1 MRRYTQ
7 REQSLRRLRMDRHVL
22 TLEVD
27 SKSDTSKNP
36 KTWSSTSFGSTAS
49 VTLSSG
55 PADNSVKSSCAGL
68 RIRASL
74 APSAWSAASI
84 GLGQSTTCWHAASPT
99 FLALFPPLSRE
110 CSYGG
115 GDIGGAGWAS
125 PADPGFDGV
134 VAGNSRNGPI
144 GAEACRG
151 RCSGGEPS
159 LLAVQLAEQAR
170 VRLGAGYGG
179 SAGGGTTGETA
190 AVGVVARGT
199 CVDRVRWL
207 AWWASCVDCVSSCGS
222 TVPAAARVGE
232 VGAGWEE
239 RGVGESMSLA
249 VGYRG
254 LRRAV
259 CTGGLSGCSAVTS
272 GVEGEIGR
280 LSALALWMGTW
291 VRMSSTQVRPMSLGE
306 LQARDN
312 RSKGTRHFAWVGRR
326 GECDARAT
334 KEVGRWFNIKIENVE
349 RLKGD
354 RSWPSREQGWIAGFC
369 RYLMRNATAEDGR
382 DEKERCKMKC
392 LDSSQLGYKHSNTSQ
407 LDEARRTS
415 TRTRRES
422 KMIVTNLL

>member
-1 MRRYTQ
+1 MR
-7 REQSLRRLRMDRHVL
+7 RHVL

-55 PADNSVKSSCAGL
+55 PTDNSVKSSCAGL

-84 GLGQSTTCWHAASPT
+84 GLGQSITCWHAASPT
-99 FLALFPPLSRE
+99 FLALLPPLSRE

-190 AVGVVARGT
+190 AVGVVACGI

-259 CTGGLSGCSAVTS
+259 AREGCPAAAQSRQVSRGKLAVS
-272 GVEGEIGR
+272 
-280 LSALALWMGTW
+280 
-291 VRMSSTQVRPMSLGE
+291 
-306 LQARDN
+306 ARDN

-334 KEVGRWFNIKIENVE
+334 KEVMAESGTRVDSGLLPVFDEERNSRTRTGRE
-349 RLKGD
+349 RK
-354 RSWPSREQGWIAGFC
+354 
-369 RYLMRNATAEDGR
+369 MRNEVPR
-382 DEKERCKMKC
+382 F
-392 LDSSQLGYKHSNTSQ
+392 
-407 LDEARRTS
+407 
-415 TRTRRES
+415 
-422 KMIVTNLL
+422 